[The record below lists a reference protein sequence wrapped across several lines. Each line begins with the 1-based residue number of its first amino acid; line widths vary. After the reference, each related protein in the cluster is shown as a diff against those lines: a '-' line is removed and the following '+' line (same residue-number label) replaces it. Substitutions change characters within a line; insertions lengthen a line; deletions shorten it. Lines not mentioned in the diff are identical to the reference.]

1 MLPQKFSLRRENQLL
16 ASSVGKPCELN
27 LDLNKQNQV
36 HSSQSG
42 SKRTSGILVLE
53 VLPADTPCDI
63 GSISFKNF
71 YTAFLTI
78 KVKTVPEEN
87 GQDVKEEGKW
97 STCLHQHQLM
107 PNPHCETGSQD
118 FFTISSK
125 QMLFQPKRVCL
136 VRLIMQQPSPVW
148 ISFKVE
154 NISLMSDKLVE
165 DKNNSVILKWL
176 EEQAEYGSDERPEEK
191 TDATA
196 KEVAEHMQKLWAL
209 TETVQLHQQTQSSLG
224 RFDVDGSYEINLLSY
239 T

>member
-36 HSSQSG
+36 DSSQSG

-118 FFTISSK
+118 YFTISSK

-176 EEQAEYGSDERPEEK
+176 EEQTEYGTDEPPSEEK

-196 KEVAEHMQKLWAL
+196 KEGRRTHAEVMGINRNCPSAPANPIISWK
-209 TETVQLHQQTQSSLG
+209 
-224 RFDVDGSYEINLLSY
+224 VDGSYEINLLSY